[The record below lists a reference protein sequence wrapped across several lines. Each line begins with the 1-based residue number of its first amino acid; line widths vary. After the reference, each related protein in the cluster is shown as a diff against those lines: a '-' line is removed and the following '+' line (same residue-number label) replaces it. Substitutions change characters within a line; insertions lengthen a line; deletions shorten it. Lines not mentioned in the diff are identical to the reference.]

1 MKLNI
6 ISILHLLTIC
16 ASSLLLSSVSQ
27 AKEDIIFA
35 VDFSSDH
42 KLFNI
47 GEQVLE
53 EVSKRIGEPIK
64 LISVPS
70 KRSSSLLKKKEIH
83 AELAR
88 IGEYEKRVPFAI
100 KVEEPIIEVSQHA
113 YSYNL
118 DIPINSWESLR
129 PYRIVALRG
138 SWIVETYMPDYEV
151 VWVGS
156 MDAAF
161 KFLMR
166 GRADLFIAPSAR
178 TDMFLTST
186 KAHAKGIRRLE
197 PAVHMTQDFTF
208 FNPEY
213 PKLAVRYEEALKA
226 MKADGSYKSILSQ
239 VGM

>member
-1 MKLNI
+1 MCFS
-6 ISILHLLTIC
+6 ISC
-16 ASSLLLSSVSQ
+16 SLLMCLFSSFSQ
-27 AKEDIIFA
+27 AEEDIIFA

-53 EVSKRIGEPIK
+53 EISKRVGEPMK
-64 LISVPS
+64 LISVPA
-70 KRSSSLLKKKEIH
+70 KRSSILLKKKEID

-88 IGEYEKRVPFAI
+88 IGEYEEKVSFAI
-100 KVEEPIIEVSQHA
+100 KVVEPIVEVSQHA

-118 DIPINSWESLR
+118 DIVVNSWESLR

-138 SWIVETYMPDYEV
+138 SWIVETYMPDHEV

-178 TDMFLTST
+178 TDMFLTSFGDRS
-186 KAHAKGIRRLE
+186 KDIRRLE
-197 PAVHMTQDFTF
+197 PAVHLTQDFTF

-213 PKLAVRYEEALKA
+213 SKLALRYEEALKA